1 MRTLVFFWAFG
12 LFMAASTA
20 LALQVEGV
28 HIPETMAV
36 QDMQLRLN
44 GAGIRTKFFFN
55 LYVGA
60 LYLKAP
66 RSEGSAL
73 VKADEPMAIRLHVLS
88 KLITSEKMEK
98 ATREGFVQSTEGNTA
113 KIEDRI
119 ETFIAVFK
127 EEEIAKGDVFD
138 LIYLPGQ
145 GTLACKNQGVLATV
159 PGLDFKKALF
169 GIWLSDHPVQTS
181 LKQGML
187 GISSDT

>member
-1 MRTLVFFWAFG
+1 MRIAVLIWTIG
-12 LFMAASTA
+12 LLMAGSTA
-20 LALQVEGV
+20 LALEVEGV
-28 HIPETMAV
+28 DIPETMAA

-60 LYLKAP
+60 LYLKTP

-98 ATREGFVQSTEGNTA
+98 ATREGFVQSTEGNTE

-119 ETFIAVFK
+119 ESFIAVFK

-145 GTLACKNQGVLATV
+145 GTLACKNQEVLATV

-169 GIWLSDHPVQTS
+169 GIWLSDHPVQKS

>member
-1 MRTLVFFWAFG
+1 MTRG
-12 LFMAASTA
+12 
-20 LALQVEGV
+20 EGEKV
-28 HIPETMAV
+28 
-36 QDMQLRLN
+36 N
-44 GAGIRTKFFFN
+44 SF
-55 LYVGA
+55 
-60 LYLKAP
+60 
-66 RSEGSAL
+66 S
-73 VKADEPMAIRLHVLS
+73 ADEPMAIRLHVLS

-119 ETFIAVFK
+119 ETFITVFK

-145 GTLACKNQGVLATV
+145 GTLACKNQKVLATV